1 MPIRFFLVICLSF
14 AFSIKAQIKF
24 KTTEIDFGEI
34 TERHDRIA
42 DFWIANTSDKKL
54 FVFRMDVP
62 KHVQVRYSTKE
73 LYPGDTAF
81 IRMKYDPQK
90 KGVFRE
96 EVKLHLSAS
105 DKPLSLYLNGQSTLI
120 AQHEME
126 IPCPDF
132 GQLSPNAYFEADIK
146 ITDSSSD
153 QPLKGV
159 KLTIYKGGRKI
170 TTTKTDK
177 TGRFTTPMEPGWHY
191 FIAEI
196 PGYETYELAMYMNR
210 RTKRVDIPMIADS
223 LALVPDLIVENLKES
238 EIPEQEITIVLP
250 SKYDIKKDTP
260 IVFKKE
266 DIEKTPPPI
275 DSPVEDIYESSHFY
289 SPNNLVFLLDL
300 SSSMNVK
307 GRLELLKV
315 TMLDLL
321 EVVSLNDKI
330 TIIGYASG
338 VNTILETT
346 TGANKNE
353 VRYIIENLTARGL
366 TAGEWSLKTAY
377 ETARREFIIG
387 GNNQII
393 LISDGEFNEGSRSL
407 NKTISTNYKR
417 GIKLSVVA
425 IHSKEDNAYL
435 LHQAANNGGGNFIPI
450 RNADQAHRALK
461 EEVRTQSR
469 KTR

>member
-1 MPIRFFLVICLSF
+1 MLIRFFFLICSSFIFSLS
-14 AFSIKAQIKF
+14 AQVKF
-24 KTTEIDFGEI
+24 QTTEIDFGEI

-42 DFWIANTSDKKL
+42 DFWVVNTSDKK
-54 FVFRMDVP
+54 FYIFRMDVP
-62 KHVQVRYSTKE
+62 RYVQVRYSTKE
-73 LYPGDTAF
+73 IQPGDTAF
-81 IRMKYDPQK
+81 IRIKYDPQK

-96 EVKLHLSAS
+96 EVKLHHSAS
-105 DKPLSLYLNGQSTLI
+105 DKPISFYLNGKSSLI
-120 AQHEME
+120 AQNEME

-153 QPLKGV
+153 QPLKDV
-159 KLTIYKGGRKI
+159 KLTIYKGGKKI
-170 TTTKTDK
+170 TTSKTDK
-177 TGRFTTPMEPGWHY
+177 FGRFKIPMEPGWHY
-191 FIAEI
+191 FIAET
-196 PGYETYELAMYMNR
+196 PGYETYELAMYVNR
-210 RTKRVDIPMIADS
+210 RTKLVDIPMVAFPQLKNPEIT
-223 LALVPDLIVENLKES
+223 VENPTKT
-238 EIPEQEITIVLP
+238 EIPTEEITIVLP
-250 SKYDIKKDTP
+250 SKDSIKKSSP

-266 DIEKTPPPI
+266 YIEKTPPI
-275 DSPVEDIYESSHFY
+275 DSLSEDIYGHKLFYTSS
-289 SPNNLVFLLDL
+289 NLVFLLDL

-321 EVVSLNDKI
+321 EIVSPNDKI

-338 VNTILETT
+338 VSTILETT
-346 TGANKNE
+346 TGANKDD
-353 VRYIIENLTARGL
+353 VRHIIENLTARGL
-366 TAGEWSLKTAY
+366 TAGEWGLKTAY
-377 ETARREFIIG
+377 ETAQREFIKD
-387 GNNQII
+387 GNNQVI

-407 NKTISTNYKR
+407 NKTISAYYKK

-425 IHSKEDNAYL
+425 IHSKEDNTYL

-469 KTR
+469 RTR